1 MLNQKITV
9 KNPSGLHMRPA
20 GIFVKEVGRFKS
32 EVMIYFKGN
41 EYNAKSM
48 LNLLSAAIKCG
59 DEIELRINGT
69 DEEECMKS
77 VVAAIESG
85 LGE

>member
-1 MLNQKITV
+1 MLIQKVTI

-20 GIFVKEVGRFKS
+20 GIFVKEVGRFRSDVTIRYK
-32 EVMIYFKGN
+32 EK

-48 LNLLSAAIKCG
+48 LNLLSATIKCG
-59 DEIELRINGT
+59 DEIELHINGE
-69 DEEECMKS
+69 DEAECMDA
-77 VVAAIESG
+77 VITAIESG

>member
-1 MLNQKITV
+1 MLNQKITI

-20 GIFVKEVGRFKS
+20 GLFVKEVGKFDS
-32 EVMIYFKGN
+32 DVMIFFKDN

-59 DEIELRINGT
+59 DEIELRISGT
-69 DEEECMKS
+69 DEEECMKT

>member
-1 MLNQKITV
+1 MLKQKITV

-20 GIFVKEVGRFKS
+20 GIFVKEVGHFVS
-32 EVMIYFKGN
+32 EVTIAFNNN

-48 LNLLSAAIKCG
+48 INLLSAAIKCG
-59 DEIELRINGT
+59 DEIELIVSGT
-69 DEEECMKS
+69 DEEECMKA

>member
-1 MLNQKITV
+1 MLKQKITIT
-9 KNPSGLHMRPA
+9 NPSGLHMRPA
-20 GIFVKEVGRFKS
+20 GIFVKEAGRFKS
-32 EVMIYFKGN
+32 DVMIYINGN

-59 DEIELRINGT
+59 NEIELRISGT
-69 DEEECMKS
+69 DEEECMKA
-77 VVAAIESG
+77 VVALIESG

>member
-1 MLNQKITV
+1 MLKQNITIT
-9 KNPSGLHMRPA
+9 NPSGLHMRPA

-32 EVMIYFKGN
+32 DVMIYINGN

-48 LNLLSAAIKCG
+48 LNLLSAAVKCG
-59 DEIELRINGT
+59 DEIELRISGA
-69 DEEECMKS
+69 DEEECMKAA
-77 VVAAIESG
+77 VALIESG